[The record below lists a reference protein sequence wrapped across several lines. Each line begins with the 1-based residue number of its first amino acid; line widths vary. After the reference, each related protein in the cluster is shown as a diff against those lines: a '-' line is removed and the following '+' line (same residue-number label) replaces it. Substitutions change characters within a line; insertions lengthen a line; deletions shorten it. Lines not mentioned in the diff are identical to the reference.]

1 MAQFQYRATD
11 FQGKIVEGS
20 MEAGDDRSVVQ
31 RLREK
36 GLIPIKIGAGSAPAA
51 RTAKAIT
58 LPTLGKS
65 KRVKTPELLIFTREL
80 ATLLQAGMPLDRSL
94 TTLTQ
99 LAQSAE
105 LKRVTSEVLES
116 VRGGTALAEAM
127 GAHPK
132 VFPPLYVNMV
142 KAGEVGGV
150 LDQVL
155 NRLVEYLSSAE
166 ELRDEVKSALTY
178 PLILVGVGGVS
189 VAILLVFVLP
199 KFASMF
205 ADLGQALPL
214 STRMMLAISDAATSP
229 WSLIGVPVILATLFG
244 LYRYV
249 VTTHRLQYDAFML
262 RVPIVGNLLRLTEV
276 ARFGRTLGVLLR
288 SGVPMLQA
296 LDIVRAVAG
305 NQIIAQ
311 ALNEVQVGVR
321 EGAGMA
327 TPLARSGVFPQL
339 ALQMIAVGEDTGK
352 LDEMLVTTADFFD
365 REVRNDVKR
374 LTRLL
379 EPAMILIMG
388 LVVGFMVISMLMA
401 VFSINDV
408 DI

>member
-20 MEAGDDRSVVQ
+20 MEAGEERSVVQ

-36 GLIPIKIGAGSAPAA
+36 GLIPIRIGAGSAVPRAG
-51 RTAKAIT
+51 KSVT
-58 LPTLGKS
+58 LPTLGRK
-65 KRVKTPELLIFTREL
+65 KVKTSELLIFTREL
-80 ATLLQAGMPLDRSL
+80 ATLLGAGMPLDRSL

-99 LAQSAE
+99 LAQTPE
-105 LKRVTSEVLES
+105 LKRVTGEVLEA
-116 VRGGTALAEAM
+116 VRGGTSLAEAL
-127 GAHPK
+127 AQHPK

-142 KAGEVGGV
+142 KAGEIGGV

-155 NRLVEYLSSAE
+155 QRLVEYLASAE
-166 ELRDEVKSALTY
+166 ELRDEVISALTY
-178 PLILVGVGGVS
+178 PLILVGVGGAS

-199 KFASMF
+199 KFATMF
-205 ADLGQALPL
+205 ADLGQSLPL
-214 STRMMLAISDAATSP
+214 STRMMLAISDFFTSF
-229 WSLIGVPVILATLFG
+229 WALIAVPVIVAALFG

-249 VTTHRLQYDAFML
+249 STSQRMAFDAFKL
-262 RVPIVGNLLRLTEV
+262 RMPIVGKLLRLTEV

-305 NQIIAQ
+305 NQVIAQ
-311 ALNEVQVGVR
+311 ALGEVQVGVR

-327 TPLARSGVFPQL
+327 APLGRSGVFPQL

-352 LDEMLVTTADFFD
+352 LDEMLITTADFFD

-408 DI
+408 NM

>member
-20 MEAGDDRSVVQ
+20 MEAGEERSVVQ

-36 GLIPIKIGAGSAPAA
+36 GLIPIRIGVGSAAP
-51 RTAKAIT
+51 RVAKAVT
-58 LPTLGKS
+58 VPGFGRK
-65 KRVKTPELLIFTREL
+65 KVKTAELLIFTREL
-80 ATLLQAGMPLDRSL
+80 ATLLAAGMPLDRSL

-99 LAQSAE
+99 LAQTPE
-105 LKRVTSEVLES
+105 LKRVTSEVLEA
-116 VRGGTALAEAM
+116 VRGGTSLAEAL
-127 GAHPK
+127 AQHPK

-155 NRLVEYLSSAE
+155 LRLVEYLASAE
-166 ELRDEVKSALTY
+166 ELRDEVISAMTY

-189 VAILLVFVLP
+189 VAVLLVFVLP
-199 KFASMF
+199 KFATMF

-214 STRMMLAISDAATSP
+214 STRMMLAISDFFTS
-229 WSLIGVPVILATLFG
+229 WWALVGVPIIVGALYG
-244 LYRYV
+244 GYRYLS
-249 VTTHRLQYDAFML
+249 TSQRMAFDAFKL
-262 RVPIVGNLLRLTEV
+262 RVPIVGKLLRLTEV

-305 NQIIAQ
+305 NQVIAQ
-311 ALNEVQVGVR
+311 ALGEVQVGVR

-327 TPLARSGVFPQL
+327 APLGRSGVFPQL

-352 LDEMLVTTADFFD
+352 LDEMLITTADFFD

-408 DI
+408 NM

>member
-20 MEAGDDRSVVQ
+20 MEAGEERSVVQ

-36 GLIPIKIGAGSAPAA
+36 GLIPIRIGAGSAAPRA
-51 RTAKAIT
+51 AKAVS
-58 LPTLGKS
+58 LPTLGRK
-65 KRVKTPELLIFTREL
+65 KVKTAELLIFTREL
-80 ATLLQAGMPLDRSL
+80 ATLLAAGMPLDRSL

-99 LAQSAE
+99 LAQTPE
-105 LKRVTSEVLES
+105 LKRVTSEVLEA
-116 VRGGTALAEAM
+116 VRGGTSLAEAL
-127 GAHPK
+127 ALHPK

-142 KAGEVGGV
+142 KAGEIGGV

-155 NRLVEYLSSAE
+155 QRLVEYLASAE
-166 ELRDEVKSALTY
+166 ELRDEVISAMTY

-189 VAILLVFVLP
+189 VAVLLVFVLP
-199 KFASMF
+199 KFATMF

-214 STRMMLAISDAATSP
+214 STRMMLSISDFFTS
-229 WSLIGVPVILATLFG
+229 WWALVGVPVIVGAVFAF
-244 LYRYV
+244 YRYLS
-249 VTTHRLQYDAFML
+249 TSQRMAFDAFKL
-262 RVPIVGNLLRLTEV
+262 RVPVLGKLLRLTEV

-305 NQIIAQ
+305 NRVIAE
-311 ALNEVQVGVR
+311 ALGEVQVGVR

-327 TPLARSGVFPQL
+327 GPLGRSGVFPQL

-352 LDEMLVTTADFFD
+352 LDEMLITTADFFD

-408 DI
+408 NM